1 MPMKKILYIIA
12 FIVMFTAVAQSA
24 SAQSSMTDSQ
34 VVSFVLKE
42 QKAGTSQAQIVTKLM
57 QRGVDIQQIRRI
69 KKQYDGQLNSRG
81 LGAMAED
88 AVKNADN
95 RMRKNN
101 GEARQSITNRIQG
114 DAGNVHTYDVNDAD
128 YMTMRSEMRSIL
140 ADSLEK
146 DDDEFENVT
155 VTKKVF
161 GRDIFNRKNLTFE
174 PNMNIATPQNYH
186 LGAGDKVY
194 VDIYGAT
201 QKTQELIVSPD
212 GNVTIEGY
220 GPVYVSGLTVDQ
232 ANAKLRSTLGA
243 RYASSKVKLTVGQT
257 RTIMVNV
264 MGEVKMPG
272 TYTLSAFATVFHAL
286 YMAGGISDIGTL
298 RNIKV
303 YRQGKLV
310 SQVDVYDYIL
320 NGKLTGN
327 VRLTDNDVIVVG
339 AYDCLVNVTGKVKR
353 PMYYEMKKNESV
365 ASLIKYA
372 GGFANDAYKQ
382 AVRIVRKNGRQY
394 QVFNVTE
401 FDMNSFLVADGDSLS
416 VDSILPRYENMVEIK
431 GAVFRPGMYQLGGE
445 VSSVGSLLKMAE
457 GVTEDA
463 FTAHAVMHRLKKDR
477 TLEVLAV
484 DLQGIIDGTV
494 ADIPLRNEDVLFV
507 PTRSETQNVRTLTIH
522 GEVMNPGVYVY
533 ADNETLEDFV
543 LQAGGLKDN
552 ASTMKVDV
560 SRRKYDVNAMESD
573 NEVSEVFSFKLKD
586 GFVVDGEPGF
596 ILHPFDEVHV
606 RNNPTYSQQ
615 RNVYVQG
622 QVNFAGSYTL
632 PNKDTRLSDIIK
644 SAGGLNAQAYA
655 KGARLQ
661 RVMTKDDKER
671 MESMLRMAKNNA
683 SDKDSIDISKLDVGE
698 NFYVGIDLEEAINN
712 PHSNYDIVM
721 RDGDKLII
729 PEYNGTVKI
738 NGAVMYPNTISYTEG
753 KSAKWYIKHAGGY
766 ASNAKKSRAYII
778 HQSGIVEK
786 LKSSTDITP
795 GSEIVVPERGEKQ
808 KASTAEYVALGT
820 GFASIGTMVAT
831 IASLFK

>member
-1 MPMKKILYIIA
+1 MKKILYILTAIIA
-12 FIVMFTAVAQSA
+12 LTAGIQTA
-24 SAQSSMTDSQ
+24 SAQSTMTDSQ
-34 VVSFVLKE
+34 VISFVLKE

-69 KKQYDGQLNSRG
+69 KKQYDSQLNSKG
-81 LGAMAED
+81 LGAIADD
-88 AVKNADN
+88 AVKKADD

-101 GEARQSITNRIQG
+101 GAEKETVTNKIQG
-114 DAGNVHTYDVNDAD
+114 EAWGTHTYDVDDAD
-128 YMTMRSEMRSIL
+128 YMNMRTEMRSL
-140 ADSLEK
+140 LPDSLER
-146 DDDEFENVT
+146 DDDEFEHVENAR
-155 VTKKVF
+155 KVF

-174 PNMNIATPQNYH
+174 PNMNIATPQNYL

-201 QKTQELIVSPD
+201 QKTQELTVSPD

-272 TYTLSAFATVFHAL
+272 TYTLAAFATVFHAL

-327 VRLTDNDVIVVG
+327 VRLTDNDVIVVEP
-339 AYDCLVNVTGKVKR
+339 YDCLVAVTGKVKR

-365 ASLIKYA
+365 ASLLKYA

-382 AVRIVRKNGRQY
+382 TVRIVRKNGRQY

-401 FDMNSFLVADGDSLS
+401 FDMNSFLVADGDSMS
-416 VDSILPRYENMVEIK
+416 VDSILPRYENMVEVK
-431 GAVFRPGMYQLGGE
+431 GAVFRPGMYQLGGD
-445 VSSVGSLLKMAE
+445 VNSVGSLLKMAE
-457 GVTEDA
+457 GVTEEA
-463 FTAHAVMHRLKKDR
+463 FTAHAVMHRMKKDR
-477 TLEVLAV
+477 SLEVLSV
-484 DLQGIIDGTV
+484 DLQGIIDGTA

-507 PTRSETQNVRTLTIH
+507 PTRNDMLNTRTITIH
-522 GEVMNPGVYVY
+522 GEVMSPGVYVY

-560 SRRKYDVNAMESD
+560 SRRKFDANALESQ

-586 GFVVDGEPGF
+586 GFVVDGEAGF
-596 ILHPFDEVHV
+596 ILKPFDEVYV
-606 RNNPTYSQQ
+606 RNNPTYIQQ

-632 PNKDTRLSDIIK
+632 PNKDTRLSDIVK
-644 SAGGLNAQAYA
+644 SAGGLNDQAYA

-661 RVMTKDDKER
+661 RIMTADDKER
-671 MESMLRMAKNNA
+671 MQSMLKMAKSNV
-683 SDKDSIDISKLDVGE
+683 SGKDSIDITKLDIGD
-698 NFYVGIDLEEAINN
+698 NYYVGIDLEEAINN
-712 PHSNYDIVM
+712 PRGNYDIVM

-738 NGAVMYPNTISYTEG
+738 NGAVMFPNTISYTKG

-766 ASNAKKSRAYII
+766 ATNAKKSHAYII

-808 KASTAEYVALGT
+808 KTSTAEYIAIGT
-820 GFASIGTMVAT
+820 GFASIGTMIAT
-831 IASLFK
+831 IANLFK